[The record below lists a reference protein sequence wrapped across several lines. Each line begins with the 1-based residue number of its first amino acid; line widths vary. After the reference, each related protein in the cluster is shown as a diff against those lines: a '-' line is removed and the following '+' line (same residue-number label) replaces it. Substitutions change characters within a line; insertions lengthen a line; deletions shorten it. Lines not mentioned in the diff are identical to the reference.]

1 MGGYGRW
8 EVYTIES
15 RDLFFLLAISRAPW
29 GCHCEAVA
37 MATQNSD
44 VRAPRNVKQS
54 TGERERER
62 KKDHRLSLSAPICAV
77 VHYLR
82 ALNPGRDEYRSIKL
96 APPRLPV
103 NLSVQFSSF
112 WENFLTSSRLSYNTL
127 EKTRACVYI
136 CPLSI
141 SIR

>member
-1 MGGYGRW
+1 MRRWKSIKIPVLLRRIYGRMGPKGRPCARDISIADLSLSEVVGGYGRW

-62 KKDHRLSLSAPICAV
+62 KKDHRLSLS
-77 VHYLR
+77 LR
-82 ALNPGRDEYRSIKL
+82 RSVLSCTTYALSIPDE
-96 APPRLPV
+96 
-103 NLSVQFSSF
+103 
-112 WENFLTSSRLSYNTL
+112 TSTARLS
-127 EKTRACVYI
+127 
-136 CPLSI
+136 
-141 SIR
+141 